1 MIDTIERM
9 FSKVGQLYGRQSFAI
24 DEGDA
29 SAWARTFAPDG
40 LFVSPS
46 YPDPVSGREAL
57 ETFARRIYT
66 DSRAAGPLQR
76 HVVTNPMVFRKDDGR
91 WCARAYLS
99 IVATG
104 PDGIPTIVR
113 VTTVEDELRV
123 VGEQVDIARRTV
135 RVDAGTTA
143 GRGDGNDRNR
153 KQ

>member
-1 MIDTIERM
+1 
-9 FSKVGQLYGRQSFAI
+9 
-24 DEGDA
+24 
-29 SAWARTFAPDG
+29 
-40 LFVSPS
+40 
-46 YPDPVSGREAL
+46 
-57 ETFARRIYT
+57 
-66 DSRAAGPLQR
+66 
-76 HVVTNPMVFRKDDGR
+76 MVFRKDDGR

-113 VTTVEDELRV
+113 ITTVEDELRV

-143 GRGDGNDRNR
+143 GRGDSNDRNR